1 MISRRVIA
9 ATVLGTML
17 AGSTVMAAP
26 NDDELMIRPYS
37 RTSID
42 LSEMKNPNSAFVS
55 AKEAQ
60 TATASVPT
68 PSVPEASKPAAVSA
82 ITDINVPTSTSN
94 TSPTA
99 KPQVPLQSTDTTKN
113 TKTVATTTAA
123 EKVND
128 TKTTA
133 VKEEKP
139 KKKSG
144 GIWGWFSRIFTTIK
158 EAIVGKPK
166 EEKKEIKPAA
176 QPVEMTDNEKKQVAQ
191 LGAMPVVY
199 GADVKPA
206 VATTANT
213 AQPQAFTY
221 GAKEADAERKAK
233 EAEYVVQPRTSLLD
247 QQTAAINAPENKM
260 KLQWYQ
266 SNQLRAME
274 KSAMAFSPLRFLGGV
289 KK

>member
-1 MISRRVIA
+1 MISRKVIA

-82 ITDINVPTSTSN
+82 ITDINVSTSTSN

-206 VATTANT
+206 VATTVNT
-213 AQPQAFTY
+213 AQPQTFTY

-266 SNQLRAME
+266 SN
-274 KSAMAFSPLRFLGGV
+274 
-289 KK
+289 